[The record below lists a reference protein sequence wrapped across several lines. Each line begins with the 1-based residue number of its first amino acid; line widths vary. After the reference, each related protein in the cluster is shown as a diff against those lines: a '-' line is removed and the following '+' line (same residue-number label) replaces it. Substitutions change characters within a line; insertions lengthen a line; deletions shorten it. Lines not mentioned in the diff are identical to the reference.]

1 MSAGSASESLRS
13 SPPCRR
19 RSVETHASVPSAR
32 ARSSASGFQYPAS
45 AVAFAGVSSRCPST
59 RSIIGARFPLSG
71 GWSVTP
77 WATMTCASSSTASCA
92 LYPCTNPSA
101 PFMMLLSGSVKF
113 ACAPS
118 AGRPPVVACVSLR
131 GSAPGRAAA
140 PPPAGLSSGG
150 SSSPA
155 RARRF
160 AAFVLSPLR
169 TRASSCFAAVASIPS
184 ACPRNARARAVRASS
199 SQARLRFPQPLQ
211 PALPPLELLRQ
222 LVPTHPFSV
231 ARVLRPVRRLRLRQH
246 PPHFLAKPLLLRHQT
261 LCSSSPCACSRSPS
275 PSCRPPP
282 RAAAS
287 PAPPPGTASAP
298 PSLPMAIIHGGRK
311 RLE

>member
-1 MSAGSASESLRS
+1 
-13 SPPCRR
+13 
-19 RSVETHASVPSAR
+19 
-32 ARSSASGFQYPAS
+32 
-45 AVAFAGVSSRCPST
+45 
-59 RSIIGARFPLSG
+59 
-71 GWSVTP
+71 
-77 WATMTCASSSTASCA
+77 
-92 LYPCTNPSA
+92 
-101 PFMMLLSGSVKF
+101 MMLLSGSVKF

-199 SQARLRFPQPLQ
+199 SNRRAFASRSRFSRL
-211 PALPPLELLRQ
+211 
-222 LVPTHPFSV
+222 S
-231 ARVLRPVRRLRLRQH
+231 RRL
-246 PPHFLAKPLLLRHQT
+246 
-261 LCSSSPCACSRSPS
+261 SSSGNSSPRTPS
-275 PSCRPPP
+275 PW
-282 RAAAS
+282 RASSAPSAAS
-287 PAPPPGTASAP
+287 ASASIRLT
-298 PSLPMAIIHGGRK
+298 SLRSRFSSATR
-311 RLE
+311 RL